1 MIYARSSRP
10 TLAMALGS
18 LAVGLLLA
26 AAAGGTV
33 LNQPGD
39 WAALYL
45 ALASSVPLAFAVRSL
60 LRLRRWPPARLGLFR
75 DRLVVVQGRT
85 EMRALWDGIE
95 LVSLADQSEWGAQ
108 RWPEISLTDRL
119 TLRLRKERPFSFR
132 PAAFGL
138 RPIDCRD
145 MILRLRDSRELRLQ
159 LPEFDSVL
167 DLAARERR

>member
-10 TLAMALGS
+10 TLAMAVGS
-18 LAVGLLLA
+18 LTAGLLLA
-26 AAAGGTV
+26 AAAAWTLGSH
-33 LNQPGD
+33 PGD

-45 ALASSVPLAFAVRSL
+45 AVAASVPLAFAVRSL

-75 DRLVVVQGRT
+75 DRLVVVQGRA

-95 LVSLADQSEWGAQ
+95 LVSLAGQSEWGAQ
-108 RWPEISLTDRL
+108 SWPEISLTDRL
-119 TLRLRKERPFSFR
+119 TIRLRRERGFSFR
-132 PAAFGL
+132 PQSIGL
-138 RPIDCRD
+138 RPVECLD

-167 DLAARERR
+167 DLAAQERR